1 MSSDFFGG
9 ANCLSNREAGQCTSA
24 VSGAAGVF
32 ADEMAVLTFRGV
44 EPLKK
49 YRKSGLEHF
58 IKFVKDLP
66 SVSPKTIFERLDEF
80 GYRGQREARRAVA
93 LMAYRHVLRIKRIHL

>member
-1 MSSDFFGG
+1 LRFDV
-9 ANCLSNREAGQCTSA
+9 RRP
-24 VSGAAGVF
+24 
-32 ADEMAVLTFRGV
+32 AVLGFESV

-58 IKFVKDLP
+58 IKFVRDLP
-66 SVSPKTIFERLDEF
+66 VLSPKTIFTRLDEL

-93 LMAYRHVLRIKRIHL
+93 LMAYPTRLEWQ